1 MKALS
6 ISYSGLRKIVFAYI
20 GLPVVVFL
28 MAYCQSVQAVLLG
41 LVAVAAYV
49 CTLRSKQYRHT
60 PQETQLI
67 IPRNALLCV
76 GAVCV
81 LWCFFG
87 GQGGFYYQSEDWL
100 MRNAVYRDLITSGWP
115 VIYEKLD
122 KALVYYISY
131 WLPPALVGKLAM
143 AVGLSREISFTI
155 GNIALWAWTALGVF
169 LVNLLLCTIVKPKK
183 LGGFLAVAVFTIL
196 FSGMDIIGVIYK
208 IVLRNQAFPGIHL
221 EWWLDGLQFSSLTT
235 CLFWVFNQ
243 ATVPWLV
250 TLCLF
255 HEKTPR
261 NYVYLG
267 VCCLACGP
275 IPFLGYLVY
284 LLGTAAVMLVRSM
297 RAKEGKAFWGEVFT
311 AQNLLFLVVIP
322 AYLLYYIT
330 NSALSLG
337 VEGEGAV
344 QGITIGFL
352 TLKPITLGALIRYA
366 VFIMVE
372 VGAFLLLVHRDNRK
386 DPLYWLTWLT
396 ALIAPFFTIGTA
408 FDFVMRFSIPTVMVT
423 AVLVLKYLFAH
434 GHLLLPNA
442 KPGNIRRRCI
452 ALCICLL
459 LGAVTPFTEFVRGY
473 VTILQQGNVM
483 AVYDWVCTLNQ
494 NLDGMDKNFV
504 TFNYAEKPFFKYLV
518 SKENLR

>member
-1 MKALS
+1 MKAFS
-6 ISYSGLRKIVFAYI
+6 IGYTGLRKVVFAYI
-20 GLPVVVFL
+20 GLPVFVFL
-28 MAYCQSVQAVLLG
+28 AAYCQSIQAVLLG
-41 LVAVAAYV
+41 LVAVAAYI
-49 CTLRSKQYRHT
+49 CTLRSKQHRHE
-60 PQETQLI
+60 PQENHLSI
-67 IPRNALLCV
+67 SWNALLCI

-100 MRNAVYRDLITSGWP
+100 MRNAVYRDLVTRGWP
-115 VIYEKLD
+115 VVYEELD

-143 AVGLSREISFTI
+143 AVGFGPETAFTI
-155 GNIALWAWTALGVF
+155 GNIALWIWTALGVF
-169 LVNLLLCTIVKPKK
+169 LVNLLLCTVVKPRK
-183 LGGFLAVAVFTIL
+183 LGGFLAVAVFTVL

-208 IVLRNQAFPGIHL
+208 IVYRGQAFPTIHL

-255 HEKTPR
+255 HERTPR
-261 NYVYLG
+261 NFVYLG

-284 LLGTAAVMLVRSM
+284 LLGTAAVMLVRSI
-297 RAKEGKAFWGEVFT
+297 RAKQGKVFWSEVFT
-311 AQNLLFLVVIP
+311 AQNMLFLFMIP

-337 VEGEGAV
+337 VEGAGAV
-344 QGITIGFL
+344 QGVTIGFL
-352 TLKPITLGALIRYA
+352 TLKPITLGALIRYG
-366 VFIMVE
+366 VFIIVE
-372 VGAFLLLVHRDNRK
+372 VGVFLLLVGRDNRK

-396 ALIAPFFTIGTA
+396 AFIAPFFTIGTA

-423 AVLVLKYLFAH
+423 AVLVLKYLFTH
-434 GHLLLPNA
+434 GHRLLPDA
-442 KPGNIRRRCI
+442 KPGKLRRRCV

-459 LGAVTPFTEFVRGY
+459 LGAVTPATEFVRGY
-473 VTILQQGNVM
+473 VTILQRGGVI
-483 AVYDWVCTLNQ
+483 AVCDWVHTLNQ
-494 NLDGMDKNFV
+494 DLDGMDKNFV
-504 TFNYAEKPFFKYLV
+504 TFEYEQKPFFKYLV
-518 SKENLR
+518 SKENLK